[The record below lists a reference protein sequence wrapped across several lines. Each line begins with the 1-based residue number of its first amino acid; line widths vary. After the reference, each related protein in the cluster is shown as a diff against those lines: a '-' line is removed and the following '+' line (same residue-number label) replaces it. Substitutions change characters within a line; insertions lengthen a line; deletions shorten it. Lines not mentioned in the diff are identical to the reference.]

1 MTVGNQMDKQG
12 IDDNSVL
19 EAIQSPADIKD
30 LPVESLKKL
39 AEEVR
44 ELIIR
49 TVAERGGHL
58 ASSLGVVELTVAML
72 KVFSP
77 PTDRIVFDVG
87 HQTYAYKILTG
98 RKDLFHTL
106 RTRGGIAGFPKR
118 AESECDVF
126 DVGHAGNAISVAA
139 GLAQARCFSGED
151 HKVIAVVGDGSL
163 TCGVS
168 YEGLNQAGA
177 AEKDLIIIL
186 NDNEMSISPNVGA
199 MAAYLN
205 RIMTGQLVT
214 RFRTEVKNILKN
226 IPGVMGR
233 SMYGLAKQFED
244 ALKGFVTPGRL
255 FEDLGF
261 NYVGPIDGHQIKH
274 LVETFNNVKRFR
286 EPMLIHTITCKG
298 KGYCEAEENPSR
310 FHGVGPFEI
319 STGKVHKSEG
329 PPTYTEV
336 FGKTLLNMA
345 AKDPK
350 IVAITAAMEYGTG
363 LAEFARL
370 FPSRFFDVG
379 IAEQHGV
386 VFAAGL
392 AREGY
397 RPVVAIY
404 STFLQRGY
412 DHLLHD
418 VCMQDFPVVFA
429 LDRAGLVG
437 EDGPTHHGAFDI
449 CFARPIPNITIMAPA
464 NEDELADML
473 CTAVRLNSPVAIR
486 YPRSDGLGVPVKKE
500 PEQLPLGK
508 AQILV
513 EGHDLLIIAVG
524 SMVAPSVEASAILA
538 SEGFSV
544 GVMNT
549 RFIKPLDRDLIL
561 EKAAIAG
568 KVMTVEEGV
577 LTGGFGSAILEL
589 FADEGLDGSKVSRL
603 GIPDTFV
610 EHGTRSEL
618 LADFGLNV
626 EGIAARARAMLE
638 GRGEAKL
645 RSLSYVRRMPH

>member
-1 MTVGNQMDKQG
+1 MNKQD

-19 EAIQSPADIKD
+19 AAIRSPEDIKE
-30 LPVESLKKL
+30 LPVDSLKKL

-77 PTDRIVFDVG
+77 PKDRIVFDVG

-118 AESECDVF
+118 MESDCDVF

-139 GLAQARCFSGED
+139 GLAQARCFSGQD

-274 LVETFNNVKRFR
+274 LVETLNNVKRFR

-310 FHGVGPFEI
+310 FHGVGPFDI
-319 STGKVHKSEG
+319 ATGEVRKSEG
-329 PPTYTEV
+329 PPSYTDV
-336 FGKTLLNMA
+336 FGKTLIKLA
-345 AKDPK
+345 GTDPK

-370 FPSRFFDVG
+370 FPDRFIDVG

-386 VFAAGL
+386 IFAAGL

-418 VCMQDFPVVFA
+418 VCMQEFPVVFA
-429 LDRAGLVG
+429 MDRAGLVG
-437 EDGPTHHGAFDI
+437 EDGPTHHGVFDI
-449 CFARPIPNITIMAPA
+449 CFARHIPNITIMAPA

-473 CTAVRLNSPVAIR
+473 CTAVTVNGPAAIR
-486 YPRSDGLGVPVKKE
+486 YPRSAGLGVAIKKE
-500 PEQLPLGK
+500 PEPLPVGK
-508 AQILV
+508 AQMLV
-513 EGHDLLIIAVG
+513 EGDDLLIIAVG
-524 SMVAPSVEASAILA
+524 SMVAPSVEASVILA
-538 SEGFSV
+538 SEGTSA
-544 GVMNT
+544 GVMNA

-561 EKAAIAG
+561 EKAHAPG
-568 KVMTVEEGV
+568 KVLTVEEGV
-577 LTGGFGSAILEL
+577 LSGGFGSSVLEL
-589 FADEGLDGSKVSRL
+589 FADEGLEGIKVSRL

-618 LADFGLNV
+618 LADFGLNA
-626 EGIAARARAMLE
+626 EGIAATARAMLE
-638 GRGEAKL
+638 ARTEAKL
-645 RSLSYVRRMPH
+645 RGLSFAGGMPH

>member
-1 MTVGNQMDKQG
+1 MNIQG
-12 IDDNSVL
+12 IDDASIL
-19 EAIQSPADIKD
+19 EAIQSPEDIKD
-30 LPVESLKKL
+30 LPVDALKKL

-44 ELIIR
+44 GLIVQ

-77 PTDRIVFDVG
+77 PRDRVVFDVG
-87 HQTYAYKILTG
+87 HQAYAYKILTG
-98 RKDLFHTL
+98 RKERFHTL
-106 RTRGGIAGFPKR
+106 RTRGGLAGFPKR
-118 AESECDVF
+118 TESDCDVF

-139 GLAQARCFSGED
+139 GLAQARCFSGQD

-214 RFRTEVKNILKN
+214 RFRTEVKSILKN

-274 LVETFNNVKRFR
+274 LIETFNNVKRFR

-298 KGYCEAEENPSR
+298 KGYCEAEKDPSR
-310 FHGVGPFEI
+310 FHGVGPFDI
-319 STGKVHKSEG
+319 ATGEVQKSEG
-329 PPTYTEV
+329 PPSYTDV
-336 FGKTLLNMA
+336 FGSMMIKMA
-345 AKDPK
+345 GKDEK

-370 FPSRFFDVG
+370 FPNRFFDVG

-386 VFAAGL
+386 IFAAGL
-392 AREGY
+392 AKEGY

-404 STFLQRGY
+404 STFLQRSY

-418 VCMQDFPVVFA
+418 VCMQEFPVVFA

-449 CFARPIPNITIMAPA
+449 CFARHIPNLTVMAPA

-473 CTAVRLNSPVAIR
+473 CTALTLNGPASIR
-486 YPRSDGLGVPVKKE
+486 YPRSEGLGVPIKKE
-500 PEQLPLGK
+500 PEPLPVGK
-508 AQILV
+508 AQMLV
-513 EGHDLLIIAVG
+513 EGDELLIIAVG
-524 SMVAPSVEASAILA
+524 SMVAPSVEASTILA
-538 SEGFSV
+538 SEGISA
-544 GVMNT
+544 GVMNA

-561 EKAAIAG
+561 EKAAACR
-568 KVMTVEEGV
+568 KVLTVEEGV

-589 FADEGLDGSKVSRL
+589 FADEGVEGIQTSRL
-603 GIPDTFV
+603 GIPDAFV
-610 EHGTRSEL
+610 EHGARSEL
-618 LADFGLNV
+618 LADFGLNA
-626 EGIAARARAMLE
+626 EGIAARARAMLDE
-638 GRGEAKL
+638 HGETRL
-645 RSLSYVRRMPH
+645 RSLSYVGRMPH